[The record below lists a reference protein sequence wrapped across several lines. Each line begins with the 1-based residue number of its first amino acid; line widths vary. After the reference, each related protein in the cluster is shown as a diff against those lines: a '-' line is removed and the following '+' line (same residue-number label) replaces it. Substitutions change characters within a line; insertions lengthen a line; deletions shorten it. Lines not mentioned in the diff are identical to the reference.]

1 MRTALLSVRRAARA
15 GFTLV
20 ELLAVIMIIGILAA
34 FLLPRIPEAIDS
46 ARVTA
51 CKANMGEIFKGM
63 LIYKQRL
70 DRAPNKSGVQFFAE
84 IVSTNILE
92 NTKATAKKMTCPGVE
107 AGSLPGLAGKPET
120 DWYKDLTVIDGTYSS
135 YAGRDTKNFPLRQFP
150 GSGKEALVADDN
162 DPEMNHTH
170 ARTTVVLMADGTVEE
185 FQITKLQE
193 AGVLGAEEEHLI
205 VGPDSPVESLRKLSL
220 D

>member
-34 FLLPRIPEAIDS
+34 FLLPRIPEAID
-46 ARVTA
+46 AAKVTG
-51 CKANMGEIFKGM
+51 CKANMSEMFKGM
-63 LIYKQRL
+63 TLYKSSL
-70 DRAPNKSGVQFFAE
+70 GRAPNQSGVKFFAE
-84 IVSTNILE
+84 IVSTNMLE
-92 NTKATAKKMTCPGVE
+92 NTKATAAKLTCPGVE
-107 AGSLPGLAGKPET
+107 IGSLAGLAGKPET
-120 DWYKDLTVIDGTYSS
+120 DWFKDLTVIDGTYSS

-162 DPEMNHTH
+162 DPEMNHRH
-170 ARTTVVLMADGTVEE
+170 STVVLMADGSVEVLE
-185 FQITKLQE
+185 IALLKE
-193 AGVLGAEEEHLI
+193 SGVLGAEEEHLL